1 MGAILGLKGKTYRN
15 TGTYETPV
23 WTEMKN
29 IKDLSLKMEKGEADA
44 TTRGNNGWEAVISSL
59 KKGSLEWAMVYDTD
73 DPDFTALHT
82 AWFADT
88 PIEFAV
94 MDGDITTS
102 GSQGLR
108 ASMEV
113 FGFGREE
120 QLTEAMEVPITAK
133 PTYSDH
139 PPAWYTVP

>member
-1 MGAILGLKGKTYRN
+1 MGAILGLKGKMYRN
-15 TGTYETPV
+15 TGSYESPT

-29 IKDLSLKMEKGEADA
+29 VKDLSLKMEKGEADA

-59 KKGSLEWAMVYDTD
+59 KKGSLEWEMVYDTD
-73 DPDFTALHT
+73 DADFTALHT

-88 PIEFAV
+88 AVEFAI
-94 MDGDITTS
+94 MDGDIETS

-108 ASMEV
+108 ASMEI

-120 QLTEAMEVPITAK
+120 QLTEAMTVPVSAK
-133 PTYSDH
+133 PTYSAN
-139 PPAWYTVP
+139 PPAWYTVS